1 MVSIQVYAV
10 LKYFILPN
18 HIEGQYAPVS
28 LTFYLLP
35 LKENFA
41 CYLLR
46 FQNISNGKHRKKGS
60 FWSNGQHITSKMF
73 IFLIHSLSIIYWPT
87 EKNIRT
93 LFAIQIKH
101 SSLGLLF
108 HKSFFPAGCRDT
120 DGGAI
125 SPFLG
130 RFSSLSLWAKSFTRN
145 GRYLPMSVKSK
156 CELTPQLRVETFY
169 RSIFHCISFCP
180 QTIQKMGA
188 IYSNLGL
195 SFY

>member
-1 MVSIQVYAV
+1 M
-10 LKYFILPN
+10 
-18 HIEGQYAPVS
+18 
-28 LTFYLLP
+28 
-35 LKENFA
+35 
-41 CYLLR
+41 C
-46 FQNISNGKHRKKGS
+46 
-60 FWSNGQHITSKMF
+60 
-73 IFLIHSLSIIYWPT
+73 LSIIYWPK
-87 EKNIRT
+87 EKNIWI

-101 SSLGLLF
+101 SSSLGLLF

-130 RFSSLSLWAKSFTRN
+130 RIDSLSLWAKNFTRN

-180 QTIQKMGA
+180 QTIQKMGPIKSILDFRLIHNYA
-188 IYSNLGL
+188 RLFLAFFSIIQLL
-195 SFY
+195 V